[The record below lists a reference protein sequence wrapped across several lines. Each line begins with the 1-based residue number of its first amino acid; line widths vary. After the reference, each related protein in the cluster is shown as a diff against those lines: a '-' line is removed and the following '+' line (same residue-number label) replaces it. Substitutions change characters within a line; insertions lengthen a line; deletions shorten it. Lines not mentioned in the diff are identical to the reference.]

1 MVRQSYDKVSSVKAL
16 QHIIHNQYHPA
27 VMKTPLKFLFVGS
40 ALILSCATTKAQVIG
55 MINNVAKASAKAS
68 AKAAKAATFRPN
80 ILTPAVVSTI
90 HASEQLKQIQK
101 QKQHTIKVPKPI
113 VGTRPGLTKRL
124 RIKTDAPKAP
134 STNPLKSTQ
143 HDKRLQEKP
152 KDAEES
158 KVVISMPDETDTTD
172 KGRVADK
179 KEEGKEQ

>member
-1 MVRQSYDKVSSVKAL
+1 MFEWKPLLLGQKRL
-16 QHIIHNQYHPA
+16 IIHKLKEL
-27 VMKTPLKFLFVGS
+27 VLMKTLLKILFVGS

-55 MINNVAKASAKAS
+55 TIKNAARVS

-90 HASEQLKQIQK
+90 HASEQRKQIQK

-134 STNPLKSTQ
+134 LANPLKSTQ

-179 KEEGKEQ
+179 KEGSRNNNK

>member
-1 MVRQSYDKVSSVKAL
+1 MFEWKPLLLGQKRL
-16 QHIIHNQYHPA
+16 IIHKLKEL
-27 VMKTPLKFLFVGS
+27 VLMKTLLKILFVGS

-55 MINNVAKASAKAS
+55 TIKNAARVS

-113 VGTRPGLTKRL
+113 VGTLPGLTKRL

-134 STNPLKSTQ
+134 LANPLKSIQ

-158 KVVISMPDETDTTD
+158 KVATSMPDETDTPD

>member
-1 MVRQSYDKVSSVKAL
+1 MFEWKPLLLGRKRL
-16 QHIIHNQYHPA
+16 IIHKLKEL
-27 VMKTPLKFLFVGS
+27 VLMKTLLKILFVGS

-55 MINNVAKASAKAS
+55 TIKNAARVS

-80 ILTPAVVSTI
+80 ILTPAGVSTI

-134 STNPLKSTQ
+134 LANPLKSIQ

-158 KVVISMPDETDTTD
+158 KVLISMPYETDTPE

>member
-27 VMKTPLKFLFVGS
+27 VMKTLLKILFVGS

-55 MINNVAKASAKAS
+55 TIKTAARVS

-80 ILTPAVVSTI
+80 ILTPAGVSTI

-101 QKQHTIKVPKPI
+101 QKQHTIKVPKPT

-124 RIKTDAPKAP
+124 RIKTDAPKA
-134 STNPLKSTQ
+134 SLANPLKSTQ
-143 HDKRLQEKP
+143 HDKRLQEKQ
-152 KDAEES
+152 KGAEES
-158 KVVISMPDETDTTD
+158 KGVISMPDETDTTD

-179 KEEGKEQ
+179 KEGSTKK

>member
-1 MVRQSYDKVSSVKAL
+1 MFEWKPLLLGRKRL
-16 QHIIHNQYHPA
+16 IIHKLKEL
-27 VMKTPLKFLFVGS
+27 VLMKTLLKILFVGS

-55 MINNVAKASAKAS
+55 TIKNAARVS
-68 AKAAKAATFRPN
+68 AKAAKAATFRSK
-80 ILTPAVVSTI
+80 ILTPAGVSTI

-134 STNPLKSTQ
+134 LANPLKSTQ

-152 KDAEES
+152 KGAEES

-179 KEEGKEQ
+179 KEGSTK

>member
-1 MVRQSYDKVSSVKAL
+1 MFEWKPLLLGQKRL
-16 QHIIHNQYHPA
+16 IIHKLKEL
-27 VMKTPLKFLFVGS
+27 VLMKTLLKILFVGS

-55 MINNVAKASAKAS
+55 TIKNAAKVSAKAS
-68 AKAAKAATFRPN
+68 AKAAKAATFRPK
-80 ILTPAVVSTI
+80 IITPAGVSTI

-113 VGTRPGLTKRL
+113 VGPRPGLTKRL

-134 STNPLKSTQ
+134 LANPLKRTQ

-158 KVVISMPDETDTTD
+158 KVAISMPDETDTPD

>member
-1 MVRQSYDKVSSVKAL
+1 MFEWKPLLSGQKRL
-16 QHIIHNQYHPA
+16 IIHKLKEL
-27 VMKTPLKFLFVGS
+27 VLMKTLLKFLFVGS

-55 MINNVAKASAKAS
+55 TINNVAKASAKAS

-80 ILTPAVVSTI
+80 ILTPAGVSTI

-134 STNPLKSTQ
+134 LANPLKSTQ

-152 KDAEES
+152 KGAEES
-158 KVVISMPDETDTTD
+158 KVVISMPNETDTPD

>member
-1 MVRQSYDKVSSVKAL
+1 MVRQSYDKVSYVKAL
-16 QHIIHNQYHPA
+16 QHIMHNQYHPD
-27 VMKTPLKFLFVGS
+27 VMKTLLRILFVGS

-55 MINNVAKASAKAS
+55 TIKNAARVS

-80 ILTPAVVSTI
+80 ILTPVGVSTI

-134 STNPLKSTQ
+134 STNPLKRTQ
-143 HDKRLQEKP
+143 HDKRLQRSRKTLKNQRLRHQCQMKP
-152 KDAEES
+152 THPTKDE
-158 KVVISMPDETDTTD
+158 
-172 KGRVADK
+172 
-179 KEEGKEQ
+179 

>member
-1 MVRQSYDKVSSVKAL
+1 MFEWKPLLLGQKRL
-16 QHIIHNQYHPA
+16 IIHKLKEL
-27 VMKTPLKFLFVGS
+27 VLMKTLLKILFVGS

-55 MINNVAKASAKAS
+55 TIKNAARVS
-68 AKAAKAATFRPN
+68 AKAAKAATFRHN
-80 ILTPAVVSTI
+80 ILTPAGVSTI

-124 RIKTDAPKAP
+124 RIKTDVPKAP
-134 STNPLKSTQ
+134 LANPLKSTQ

>member
-1 MVRQSYDKVSSVKAL
+1 MFEWKPLLLGRKRL
-16 QHIIHNQYHPA
+16 IIHKLKEF
-27 VMKTPLKFLFVGS
+27 VLMKTLLKILFVGS

-55 MINNVAKASAKAS
+55 TIKNAARVS

-90 HASEQLKQIQK
+90 HASEQRKQIQK

-134 STNPLKSTQ
+134 LANPLKSTQ

-179 KEEGKEQ
+179 KEGSRNNNK